1 MDVLDPVY
9 ISVYFYIVAYAYI
22 FLLIYSIYEFKWNLV
37 GYILIV
43 VSFVSYLL
51 LGKYMID
58 SGIYADEHNKV
69 LLKTGFFE
77 LILLAYVYIFIILA
91 FIMGNKTIRKV
102 K

>member
-1 MDVLDPVY
+1 
-9 ISVYFYIVAYAYI
+9 
-22 FLLIYSIYEFKWNLV
+22 
-37 GYILIV
+37 
-43 VSFVSYLL
+43 
-51 LGKYMID
+51 MID

>member
-1 MDVLDPVY
+1 MNILDPIYV
-9 ISVYFYIVAYAYI
+9 SVFFYIVAYAYI
-22 FLLIYSIYEFKWNLV
+22 FLLIYSIYKFKWNLI
-37 GYILIV
+37 GYGLII
-43 VSFVSYLL
+43 VSFISYLL

-91 FIMGNKTIRKV
+91 FTMGNKTVRKV